1 MNNNQ
6 NNSNI
11 PNNTNSQNS
20 FIQNQNNGYP
30 QNNTNPQ
37 SSFVQNQNNGYP
49 QNNTNSQ
56 SSFVQNK
63 NINIVNS
70 QNNEINDS
78 DKYLTEMKLFA
89 KYTVILFILGQ
100 ILMIVTTG
108 VANLSDAD
116 RAGIFVIFT
125 PDFIIFFIFFL
136 IAGNLQ
142 LASFTS
148 FIMTII
154 YFIKWLIHKRK

>member
-1 MNNNQ
+1 MQ
-6 NNSNI
+6 IHKIVLSKI
-11 PNNTNSQNS
+11 KTMVTLKIILIRKIVLSK
-20 FIQNQNNGYP
+20 IKTMVTP
-30 QNNTNPQ
+30 QSNTNP
-37 SSFVQNQNNGYP
+37 
-49 QNNTNSQ
+49 Q